1 MSVQGKI
8 SDYYLPCPA
17 LTYDRGH
24 KLPLGPG
31 MFVELQSVGRD
42 ARQPVPLGAGKCAMR
57 ACPPRPPHVRI
68 ACGVAIYTCVINR
81 HFCRISSSAPRIDS
95 RFIDSPRND
104 RVCVEGS

>member
-17 LTYDRGH
+17 LTYDCGH
-24 KLPLGPG
+24 KLVLGPG

-42 ARQPVPLGAGKCAMR
+42 ARQPVPLGAGDCAMG

-68 ACGVAIYTCVINR
+68 A
-81 HFCRISSSAPRIDS
+81 SAVWPS
-95 RFIDSPRND
+95 RL
-104 RVCVEGS
+104 V